1 MIITTCIYNRYR
13 RKLAKKTKVEQT
25 QNRNFYRHTFNSI
38 FLLTRHSSVFQFMSW
53 YWSTAKCRRRKST
66 DTWYN
71 TVICATLCVNFLLK
85 SKATNVFPKHI
96 LKSKAPDKS
105 TQARRKMFCH
115 VMVKNYLCNVLSK
128 FLITFESTWRRK
140 SKNKHPSWLYY
151 TVLGLS
157 EAASEGFL

>member
-1 MIITTCIYNRYR
+1 MIIITCIYNRDR
-13 RKLAKKTKVEQT
+13 RKLAKKTKLEQT

-66 DTWYN
+66 DTWY
-71 TVICATLCVNFLLK
+71 
-85 SKATNVFPKHI
+85 NVFPKHI